1 MWLRL
6 ALLALFAAYV
16 GHRLDLVWQLR
27 RARRTGDTTRIEAL
41 RRRERYVLWGAI
53 GVLVVGGL
61 LLTALVWL
69 NSH

>member
-16 GHRLDLVWQLR
+16 GHRLDLAWQLR
-27 RARRTGDTTRIEAL
+27 RARRTGDTTRVEAL
-41 RRRERYVLWGAI
+41 RRRERYAFWGAI

-61 LLTALVWL
+61 LLAGLVWL